1 MEARTALKKIFKA
14 RLAALIAAAG
24 FVLLFPAPGPAVD
37 NVSNVSISIQHVFA
51 LEFYTDQNVLYSS
64 IVPFTDVDP
73 TKSIV
78 YPDNR
83 RENDGRSDV
92 GVVCKSNLGGPWYL
106 KIELRSGG
114 NFEPDRLKYYLD
126 QPYNRNTGQRADGAL
141 ARSANW
147 YPFSLN
153 PVTVYIAGPTDQ
165 SNLPFGTL
173 ATFSYSLNPA
183 GLDAGKAYSAAIT
196 YTLTTSP

>member
-1 MEARTALKKIFKA
+1 MGARIFKN
-14 RLAALIAAAG
+14 LFMMPPLI
-24 FVLLFPAPGPAVD
+24 FIVLSAFILFSSKPAFAID

-51 LEFYTDQNVLYSS
+51 IEFYTDQNVLYSNV
-64 IVPFTDVDP
+64 VPFTDVDP
-73 TKSIV
+73 SKSIV

-92 GVVCKSNLGGPWYL
+92 GVVCKSNLGGAWFL
-106 KIELRSGG
+106 KIQLRPTG
-114 NFEPDRLKYYLD
+114 NFEPERLKYYVD

-153 PVTVYIAGPTDQ
+153 PTTVYIAGAADQ

-196 YTLTTSP
+196 YTMTTSP